1 MIGLNLSLLLNF
13 FVDLELM
20 YYVANLTKDT
30 RLADIA
36 TSHAFK
42 TLEAHVRSN
51 NSTCHVVNF
60 EQSDGSIKSRMTNQG
75 YADESCWSRGQAWGI
90 TGFAQCYRWTK
101 EPEFLEASKQLAD
114 YFLDRLPTDGVPPW
128 DFDAPQPGP
137 RDTSAAM
144 IAAYGM
150 LLLFE
155 AEPDNRK
162 YYDAAL
168 WIASGVMRT
177 SLSPE
182 ARFIA
187 TPAGDCKVDLGGHD
201 TILLHATINNY
212 EYAPRRWADH
222 GLVYADYYFILFGN
236 KLLEIDLWRC

>member
-1 MIGLNLSLLLNF
+1 
-13 FVDLELM
+13 M
-20 YYVANLTKDT
+20 YYVADLTKDT

-36 TSHAFK
+36 TSHAYK
-42 TLEAHVRSN
+42 TLEAHVRAN
-51 NSTCHVVNF
+51 NSTYHVVNF
-60 EQSDGSIKSRMTNQG
+60 EQTDGSIKGRMTNQG

-90 TGFAQCYRWTK
+90 TGFAQCYRWTQEQK
-101 EPEFLEASKQLAD
+101 FLEASKQLAN
-114 YFLDRLPTDGVPPW
+114 YFLDRLPADGVPPW
-128 DFDAPQPGP
+128 DFDAPQPCP

-168 WIASGVMRT
+168 WIASGVVKT

-182 ARFIA
+182 ARF
-187 TPAGDCKVDLGGHD
+187 D

-236 KLLEIDLWRC
+236 KLLEMGMRRC